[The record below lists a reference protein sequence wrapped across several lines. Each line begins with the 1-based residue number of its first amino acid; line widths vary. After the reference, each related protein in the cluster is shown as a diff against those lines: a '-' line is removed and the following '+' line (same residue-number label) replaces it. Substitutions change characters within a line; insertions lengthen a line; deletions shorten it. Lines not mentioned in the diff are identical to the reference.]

1 VPTLLSFSLGVS
13 CHLELRHCMQI
24 DDKIARVGRTDVLL
38 YISKNEKEFDEI
50 KSRGEVYF
58 FQYSMLHINF
68 AIFLYNF
75 CIYLIEAIDMLDV
88 TTHCITM
95 SIEICNVSI
104 ALKFQ
109 GQTLPGISVNEAD
122 KREFY
127 RLPFPTFIILTSL
140 ISL

>member
-1 VPTLLSFSLGVS
+1 
-13 CHLELRHCMQI
+13 MYQI
-24 DDKIARVGRTDVLL
+24 FTVF
-38 YISKNEKEFDEI
+38 N
-50 KSRGEVYF
+50 F

-68 AIFLYNF
+68 AIFLCNF

-88 TTHCITM
+88 ITHCITM

-109 GQTLPGISVNEAD
+109 GQTPPVISINEAD
-122 KREFY
+122 KKEFY